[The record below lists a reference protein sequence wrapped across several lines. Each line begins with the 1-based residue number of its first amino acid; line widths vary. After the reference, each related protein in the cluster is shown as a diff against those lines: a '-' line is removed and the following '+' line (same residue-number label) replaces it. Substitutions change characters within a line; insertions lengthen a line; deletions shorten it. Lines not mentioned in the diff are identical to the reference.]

1 MQLPD
6 ATVDE
11 LSRRLRKVEGQL
23 RGVEAMLARQRDCR
37 EVATQI
43 SAANKALEQVG
54 FLLIAAG
61 FRWCLEHPDESAA
74 QGYSLDDVQK
84 LFLKLA

>member
-6 ATVDE
+6 DTVDE
-11 LSRRLRKVEGQL
+11 LTSRLRKVAGQL
-23 RGVEAMLARQRDCR
+23 RGIEAMLGDQRDCR
-37 EVATQI
+37 DVATQI

-61 FRWCLEHPDESAA
+61 FRWCIEHPDESAA
-74 QGYSLDDVQK
+74 EGYRLDDVER

>member
-1 MQLPD
+1 MKLPQD
-6 ATVDE
+6 TVGE
-11 LSRRLRKVEGQL
+11 LSGRLRKVAGQL
-23 RGVEAMLARQRDCR
+23 HGIDAMLADERDCR
-37 EVATQI
+37 EIAIQI

-61 FRWCLEHPDESAA
+61 LRWCIEHPTESAA
-74 QGYSLDDVQK
+74 AGHSLDDVQQ

>member
-6 ATVDE
+6 DTVDE
-11 LSRRLRKVEGQL
+11 LTSRLRKVAGQL
-23 RGVEAMLARQRDCR
+23 RGIETMLGEQRDCR
-37 EVATQI
+37 DVATQI

-61 FRWCLEHPDESAA
+61 FRWCIEHPAESAA
-74 QGYSLDDVQK
+74 EGYRLEDVQR

>member
-1 MQLPD
+1 MKLPQD
-6 ATVDE
+6 TVGE
-11 LSRRLRKVEGQL
+11 LSGRLRKVAGQL
-23 RGVEAMLARQRDCR
+23 HGIDAMLADERDCR
-37 EVATQI
+37 EIAIQI

-61 FRWCLEHPDESAA
+61 FRWCIEHPAESAA
-74 QGYSLDDVQK
+74 DGYSLEDVQN